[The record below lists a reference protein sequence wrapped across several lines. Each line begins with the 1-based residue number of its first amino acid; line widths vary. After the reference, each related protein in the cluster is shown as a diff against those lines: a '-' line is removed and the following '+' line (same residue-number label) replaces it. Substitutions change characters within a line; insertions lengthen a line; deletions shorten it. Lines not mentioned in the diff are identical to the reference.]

1 MVVPV
6 REVAN
11 KHYSLSSAFST
22 NQTMTSYPSDI
33 EMGGIDNSK
42 SRGCSAISSKYSSR
56 EFSILSNA
64 SSIPYNRRMK
74 INNDFPEEDDTNP
87 VDSFHLSYAGIAKV
101 GESVSM
107 ATDKK
112 ATSNSQHVDNEV
124 PILKRIVI
132 TLEP

>member
-1 MVVPV
+1 
-6 REVAN
+6 
-11 KHYSLSSAFST
+11 
-22 NQTMTSYPSDI
+22 MTSYPSDI

-64 SSIPYNRRMK
+64 SSIPYHRRMK

-87 VDSFHLSYAGIAKV
+87 VDSSHLSYAGIAKV

-112 ATSNSQHVDNEV
+112 ATSNSQHVDNEMPV
-124 PILKRIVI
+124 LKRIVI